1 MPREGE
7 LTIKVNAHVREAR
20 REIRL
25 LARSFV
31 GLSRELETLLGL
43 EHTLSDQ
50 MRNWLNIASHT
61 VNLVYTLSRARQWAS
76 QMNILEGL
84 TSAFRNAAE
93 ASWNP
98 GWSAAIVATTFGAA
112 AALGITVSLGMSH
125 GGSVT
130 SFGSNAPDLQQL
142 SGLR

>member
-1 MPREGE
+1 M
-7 LTIKVNAHVREAR
+7 
-20 REIRL
+20 
-25 LARSFV
+25 

-76 QMNILEGL
+76 QMNIMEGL
-84 TSAFRNAAE
+84 TAAFRNAAE

-98 GWSAAIVATTFGAA
+98 AWSAAIVAATIGAA
-112 AALGITVSLGMSH
+112 ATLGIGVSLGMV
-125 GGSVT
+125 GGTMTPS
-130 SFGSNAPDLQQL
+130 GSTASELKQL
-142 SGLR
+142 SGMR